1 MRAMV
6 RPSVVAALLA
16 LASAGTLVCFSFE
29 ARADDTAAADAL
41 FEEGKVLRDAGKWA
55 EACPKF
61 EASFD
66 LSKTL
71 GTLMSVAD
79 CRENNHDLV
88 QALDG
93 WDRAIELAKSKA
105 DERISFAQERRQK
118 LEPRVPRLSLDI
130 KQGSEK
136 LSIFI
141 DGKELPELKWGLPV
155 LVDPGKVS
163 IEVRRDGDTLESRT
177 VDVEEGKSTPIALDL
192 AAIAK
197 AKPSKKATP
206 VEPANPAQRIAGIVT
221 LSVGLAGVVAFAVLE
236 GVAVGKRSDANR
248 DDGCFDDG
256 ENVICSP
263 EGYAEVQQA
272 GDLAEVGQWLGIG
285 GLTLAAVGLTVFL
298 TAPKD
303 APASGKAG
311 IKAQILPWFV
321 PTEDGAAG
329 GLVVRGTL

>member
-1 MRAMV
+1 M
-6 RPSVVAALLA
+6 
-16 LASAGTLVCFSFE
+16 F
-29 ARADDTAAADAL
+29 D
-41 FEEGKVLRDAGKWA
+41 EGKVLRDAGKWA

-71 GTLMSVAD
+71 GTLLSVAD

-93 WDRAIELAKSKA
+93 WDRAIELAKDKG
-105 DERISFAQERRQK
+105 DERVSFARERREK
-118 LEPRVPRLSLDI
+118 LEPRVPRLALDI

-136 LSIFI
+136 LAIFI

-163 IEVRRDGDTLESRT
+163 IEVRRAEDTLDSRT
-177 VDVEEGKSTPIALDL
+177 VDTEEGKSVPVSLDL

-197 AKPSKKATP
+197 AKPSKKKTAP
-206 VEPANPAQRIAGIVT
+206 IEPANPAQRYAGIVT

-248 DDGCFDDG
+248 KDGCVDDG
-256 ENVICSP
+256 ETVVCSP
-263 EGYAEVQQA
+263 AGYAEVQQA

-298 TAPKD
+298 TAPKEQ
-303 APASGKAG
+303 APNSPSSGKP
-311 IKAQILPWFV
+311 KAQIVPWFV
-321 PTEDGAAG
+321 PSEHGGAG
-329 GLVVRGTL
+329 GLVVWGTL